1 MFATKQPGAALAS
14 VQSAAIDGRMRNTRT
29 RQKQLSSLFKS
40 LTEHAD
46 SFVDAMQKESNLT
59 KEEANIVVSAM
70 LLEVRQHYENIDF
83 EKELAQEYNVRW
95 GKSWVGR
102 RVAARLVYIIP
113 QSFTKAFSVFSALSA
128 AIEAGC
134 CCVVEVKDTQQL
146 MFRTSTDHERSYS
159 ICRINLPPLSAESS
173 KRLTKKLS

>member
-1 MFATKQPGAALAS
+1 MTVSEQLDPALTR

-29 RQKQLSSLFKS
+29 RQKQLSSLFKF
-40 LTEHAD
+40 LTEHAN
-46 SFVDAMQKESNLT
+46 SFVDAMQKEDNLS

-95 GKSWVGR
+95 GKSWLGR

-113 QSFTKAFSVFSALSA
+113 QSFTKCFNVFSALSA
-128 AIEAGC
+128 AIEAGS
-134 CCVVEVKDTQQL
+134 CCVVEVKTPTTL
-146 MFRTSTDHERSYS
+146 
-159 ICRINLPPLSAESS
+159 
-173 KRLTKKLS
+173 